1 MGGSSAVCATALHED
16 MGGRAK
22 DLTSFLVPPG
32 PGNVAA

>member
-1 MGGSSAVCATALHED
+1 MGGSSAVFVQLHYLV
-16 MGGRAK
+16 GGRAK